1 MTKQKKEL
9 PLWMQLQVVS
19 SYSRGWALLLCLCGF
34 FMIGGL
40 HRFYVRRW
48 ISGILYL
55 LTGGVFMVGTLYD
68 LIQILRGEF
77 DDDCGLH
84 LESAL
89 RKRWDDRH
97 AVWRYIGSTPGV
109 GRYYINR
116 DTIDHSVPNQVTC
129 SFLVKINSLGAA
141 AMKSHGMPGNVV
153 YGISRV
159 CFENDD
165 GSVYVTP
172 LEGEFWDKTKCIM
185 QRDEN
190 LGGAEYV
197 DPNSM
202 HDTVYQAAYR
212 F

>member
-34 FMIGGL
+34 FTIGGL

-55 LTGGVFMVGTLYD
+55 L
-68 LIQILRGEF
+68 
-77 DDDCGLH
+77 
-84 LESAL
+84 
-89 RKRWDDRH
+89 
-97 AVWRYIGSTPGV
+97 
-109 GRYYINR
+109 
-116 DTIDHSVPNQVTC
+116 TIDHSVPNQVTC

-202 HDTVYQAAYR
+202 YDTVYQAAYR

>member
-34 FMIGGL
+34 FTIGGL

-141 AMKSHGMPGNVV
+141 AMKSCSCSPVLSTNCSLHLPKVALDFCPPDGRKIGALSV
-153 YGISRV
+153 SRHQSS
-159 CFENDD
+159 
-165 GSVYVTP
+165 G
-172 LEGEFWDKTKCIM
+172 
-185 QRDEN
+185 
-190 LGGAEYV
+190 
-197 DPNSM
+197 
-202 HDTVYQAAYR
+202 H
-212 F
+212 

>member
-34 FMIGGL
+34 FAIGGL

-116 DTIDHSVPNQVTC
+116 SFGSKPGHLQLPRKNQFAGCSGYEVT
-129 SFLVKINSLGAA
+129 
-141 AMKSHGMPGNVV
+141 
-153 YGISRV
+153 
-159 CFENDD
+159 
-165 GSVYVTP
+165 
-172 LEGEFWDKTKCIM
+172 WDAG
-185 QRDEN
+185 QRCLWN
-190 LGGAEYV
+190 
-197 DPNSM
+197 
-202 HDTVYQAAYR
+202 
-212 F
+212 